1 MKLKL
6 TLILSAS
13 CVALATGAV
22 AQTGS
27 NQALP
32 PPAADQAPAST
43 PPASPGTTTPL
54 SEIVVTANR
63 RAENLQN
70 VPITVSAVNATQ
82 LAASGVTNVQDIQSI
97 VPGANVI
104 NANGAINSHLRGVG
118 NSNPG
123 PGIEPAVALYIDG
136 VYYASTL
143 GVDLDLGDAQEV
155 EVLKGP
161 QGTLFGRN
169 ATGGLIQITT
179 RDPTHSPTLDLEAG
193 YGDYDTSKVNIYA
206 AGGLANNL
214 VANVSVQASHQG
226 DGYGTNL
233 FNDKPVY
240 YVDLDVQSRSKIIW
254 TPFAQTKFTAVFD
267 YSDIREDIPFRLEPG
282 STPASFTGPAYG
294 GTVWDTDND
303 QPTNLSIQTG
313 GASLK
318 AEQELPFMRLSDIV
332 AYRETAAHQGFD
344 IDATATP
351 YQSTDVRTN
360 ERQFTEE
367 LQAQSIKGSWLT
379 WTAGVYYFDDI
390 GQAGPADVTFD
401 TPLPGPLDPLFPFK
415 AVLITARQDT
425 SSIAGYGQASAEI
438 LPATH
443 LTLGA
448 RYTSEDHKLV
458 GGETLLSNLLP
469 PIGVGSADERKDFGK
484 STYRVALDHRFSKE
498 LLAYV
503 SYNTGFK
510 SGGYNSLAPVL
521 APPVPGTPASPFLP
535 ESLTA
540 YEAGVK
546 SDLFGNRVRA
556 NLSAFYYDYRNI
568 QVQQIAPSGIS
579 TIVANAPGAHV
590 SGVDFDLT
598 GKVTEDLTVRGGMEY
613 LHDRF
618 TTFPAAP
625 ISSSSGGTPETTG
638 PASGNRLPLAPDAV
652 VDLGGEYDFRQVVGG
667 DAVLSLA
674 YVYSTGY
681 YLEVDNFQHQSP
693 FSELNGSLRWRSS
706 DRAYSASLWAN
717 NITNSAI
724 SVFGVTQ
731 VYGNHEDNYAP
742 PRTFG
747 FTVGYHF

>member
-1 MKLKL
+1 MRLK
-6 TLILSAS
+6 ISVAMSAS
-13 CVALATGAV
+13 CLALATGAA
-22 AQTGS
+22 AQSAS

-32 PPAADQAPAST
+32 TPAPDQASAST
-43 PPASPGTTTPL
+43 QPASPGSTTSL
-54 SEIVVTANR
+54 AEVVVTANR

-70 VPITVSAVNATQ
+70 VPITVSAVDATQ
-82 LAASGVTNVQDIQSI
+82 LAASGVTNVQDLQSV
-97 VPGANVI
+97 VPGANVV

-179 RDPTHSPTLDLEAG
+179 RDPTQKPTVDLQAG
-193 YGDYDTSKVNIYA
+193 YGDYDTSKINLYA
-206 AGGLANNL
+206 AGGLTDNLAANI
-214 VANVSVQASHQG
+214 SVQASHQG

-233 FNDKPVY
+233 YNDKPVN
-240 YVDLDVQSRSKIIW
+240 YVDLDVQSRSKVIW
-254 TPFAQTKFTAVFD
+254 TPSSQTKLTAVFD
-267 YSDIREDIPFRLEPG
+267 YSNIREDLPFRLEPG
-282 STPASFTGPAYG
+282 STPAAFTGPAYG
-294 GTVWDTDND
+294 GTVWDTDD
-303 QPTNLSIQTG
+303 DEPANLSIQTG

-318 AEQELPFMRLSDIV
+318 AEQELPFMRLSDTV
-332 AYRETAAHQGFD
+332 AYRETAAHQDFD

-367 LQAQSIKGSWLT
+367 LQAQSIRGSWLT

-390 GQAGPADVTFD
+390 GQAGPATVTFD
-401 TPLPGPLDPLFPFK
+401 TPLPGPSDPLFPFK
-415 AVLITARQDT
+415 TVLIAAKQDT

-438 LPATH
+438 LPGTH

-448 RYTSEDHKLV
+448 RYTAEDHKLL
-458 GGETLLSNLLP
+458 GGETVLSNLLP
-469 PIGVGSADERKDFGK
+469 PIGVGSVDERKDFGK
-484 STYRVALDHRFSKE
+484 STYRAALDHRFSKE
-498 LLAYV
+498 LLAYA

-521 APPVPGTPASPFLP
+521 APPVPGIPGSPFLP

-546 SDLFGNRVRA
+546 SDLLGNRVRV

-568 QVQQIAPSGIS
+568 QVQELSPTGIS
-579 TIVANAPGAHV
+579 TIISNAPGAHV
-590 SGVDFDLT
+590 SGVDFDFA
-598 GKVTEDLTVRGGMEY
+598 GKVTADLTIHGGMEY

-618 TTFPAAP
+618 SSFPGAP
-625 ISSSSGGTPETTG
+625 ISSVSGGTPVGTG
-638 PASGNRLPLAPDAV
+638 SASGNRLPLAPDAV
-652 VDLGGEYDFRQVVGG
+652 VDLGGEYDVRQVAGG
-667 DAVLSLA
+667 DASVSLA
-674 YVYSTGY
+674 YVYNTGY
-681 YLEVDNFQHQSP
+681 YLEVDNFQHQAP
-693 FSELNGSLRWRSS
+693 FSELNGSVRWRSA
-706 DRAYSASLWAN
+706 DRTYSASLYAN
-717 NITNSAI
+717 NITNTAI
-724 SVFGVTQ
+724 SVFGLTQ